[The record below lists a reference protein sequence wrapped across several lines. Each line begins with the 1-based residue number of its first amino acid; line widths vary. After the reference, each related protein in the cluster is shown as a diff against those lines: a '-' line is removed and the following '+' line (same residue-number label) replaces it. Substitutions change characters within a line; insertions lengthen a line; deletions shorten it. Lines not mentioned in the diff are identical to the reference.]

1 MVQPLKRQCRVLWR
15 DWLALCVGIV
25 WGMGIFGF
33 VLYQI
38 LLVFAE
44 DTGAYVPL
52 GTILAAFTG
61 AIFAATL
68 TITQMGLYF
77 NVEVSMGCIRK
88 HFFLSYTVC
97 VCAAS
102 LFAAGMVILFCMA
115 ENALNGAL
123 HPELPVKLEILPYL
137 LRWSAPAAILLV
149 IATLFGGALIL
160 RFGRPAR
167 IALLTVWIIV
177 CIGFPQMVN
186 AASDSVLGRLA
197 NACIKA
203 VSSVPAGAW
212 GIIGVL
218 FSIAA
223 LGSSYLFLRRQQ
235 VTM

>member
-1 MVQPLKRQCRVLWR
+1 MVQTLKRQCRVLWR

-115 ENALNGAL
+115 ENALNGAC
-123 HPELPVKLEILPYL
+123 L
-137 LRWSAPAAILLV
+137 LYTS
-149 IATLFGGALIL
+149 G
-160 RFGRPAR
+160 
-167 IALLTVWIIV
+167 IV
-177 CIGFPQMVN
+177 TCTKEGKRSIYSIN
-186 AASDSVLGRLA
+186 RKRLA
-197 NACIKA
+197 QI
-203 VSSVPAGAW
+203 SE
-212 GIIGVL
+212 
-218 FSIAA
+218 SIMKW
-223 LGSSYLFLRRQQ
+223 S
-235 VTM
+235 